1 MHDYVKVHD
10 TYYGPDSP
18 LDGLGRALLTALLH
32 LARLHAQRMR
42 AASVAHTATVTVT
55 RDACVTVTPNE
66 QREPVPIAWCNGA
79 PLSVRQIAAA
89 AGLTTRQTKRALE
102 RLQAIG
108 EIAPLPGGGVA
119 LLGYWRTQE
128 TPAAARKRRSR
139 ARARARDART
149 DAARDRPTLELGHV
163 EQNPPNEPPSGRDSH
178 TPSHTDS
185 HAPSHAP
192 GHAQSHARVAPLP
205 TAAAAHDV
213 DIERGRTWLDL
224 LCQTLFTRP
233 APYPSTHHERNAYAE
248 LGRKPPRD
256 LARVAATITRL
267 VRARPDV
274 QASRYYTAGHVLRYW
289 PDYLAGDAPSARAGQ
304 REQNGRPAP
313 LRPATAAELA
323 AEAVL

>member
-18 LDGLGRALLTALLH
+18 LDGVGRSLLTTLLH
-32 LARLHAQRMR
+32 LARMHAQRMR
-42 AASVAHTATVTVT
+42 AASVACTATVTVT

-108 EIAPLPGGGVA
+108 EITPVDSGGIA

-128 TPAAARKRRSR
+128 TPAAARQRRSR
-139 ARARARDART
+139 ARARARDAR
-149 DAARDRPTLELGHV
+149 AGASRDRPMTGLEPTA
-163 EQNPPNEPPSGRDSH
+163 QNQANEPPAERDSH
-178 TPSHTDS
+178 TLSHADS
-185 HAPSHAP
+185 HAASHAP
-192 GHAQSHARVAPLP
+192 GHAHSHARVAPLP
-205 TAAAAHDV
+205 SAAAAHDA
-213 DIERGRTWLDL
+213 DIARGRAWLDQ

-233 APYPSTHHERNAYAE
+233 APYPGTHHERDAYAE
-248 LGRKPPRD
+248 LGRKSQPD
-256 LARVAATITRL
+256 LKRVAATITRL
-267 VRARPDV
+267 VRERPDLQV
-274 QASRYYTAGHVLRYW
+274 AHYYTAGHVLRYW
-289 PDYLAGDAPSARAGQ
+289 LEYLAGQSPSSRTQ
-304 REQNGRPAP
+304 RREQPARQAP

>member
-1 MHDYVKVHD
+1 MHDYVKIHD

-18 LDGLGRALLTALLH
+18 LDGVGRSLLTTLLH
-32 LARLHAQRMR
+32 LARMHAQRMR
-42 AASVAHTATVTVT
+42 AASVACTASVTVT

-66 QREPVPIAWCNGA
+66 PREPVPIAWCNGA

-89 AGLTTRQTKRALE
+89 AGLTSRQTKRALE

-108 EIAPLPGGGVA
+108 EIAPLPGGGIA

-128 TPAAARKRRSR
+128 TPAAARQRRSR
-139 ARARARDART
+139 ARARARDAR
-149 DAARDRPTLELGHV
+149 AAAPRDRPTAALEPAP
-163 EQNPPNEPPSGRDSH
+163 QNQATETTAERDSH
-178 TPSHTDS
+178 TLSHADS

-192 GHAQSHARVAPLP
+192 SHARVTPLLP
-205 TAAAAHDV
+205 NNAAAHDA
-213 DIERGRTWLDL
+213 DMDRGRTWLDL

-289 PDYLAGDAPSARAGQ
+289 PDYLAGEPPSGRAKPL
-304 REQNGRPAP
+304 EQPGRPAP

>member
-1 MHDYVKVHD
+1 MHDYVKIHD

-18 LDGLGRALLTALLH
+18 LDGVGRSLLTTLLH
-32 LARLHAQRMR
+32 LARMHAQRMR
-42 AASVAHTATVTVT
+42 AASVACTASVTVT

-89 AGLTTRQTKRALE
+89 AGLTSRQTKRALE

-108 EIAPLPGGGVA
+108 EIAPLHGGGIA

-128 TPAAARKRRSR
+128 TPAAARQRRSR
-139 ARARARDART
+139 ARARARDAR
-149 DAARDRPTLELGHV
+149 AAAPRDRPTAALEPAP
-163 EQNPPNEPPSGRDSH
+163 QNQATETTAERDSH
-178 TPSHTDS
+178 TLSHADS
-185 HAPSHAP
+185 HAPSHA
-192 GHAQSHARVAPLP
+192 QSHARVTPLLP
-205 TAAAAHDV
+205 NNAAAHDA
-213 DIERGRTWLDL
+213 DMDRGRTWLDL

-289 PDYLAGDAPSARAGQ
+289 PDYLAGEPPSGRAKPL
-304 REQNGRPAP
+304 EQPGRPAP

>member
-18 LDGLGRALLTALLH
+18 LDGVGRSLLTTLLH
-32 LARLHAQRMR
+32 LARMHAQRMR
-42 AASVAHTATVTVT
+42 AASVARTATVTVT

-66 QREPVPIAWCNGA
+66 QHEPVPIAWCNGA

-102 RLQAIG
+102 RLQAIA

-149 DAARDRPTLELGHV
+149 SAARDRPTPGLEPV
-163 EQNPPNEPPSGRDSH
+163 EHNPANEHPADRDSH
-178 TPSHTDS
+178 TLSHSDS
-185 HAPSHAP
+185 HAVS
-192 GHAQSHARVAPLP
+192 HAQSHAHVAPLP
-205 TAAAAHDV
+205 SAAAAHDA
-213 DIERGRTWLDL
+213 DIDRGRTWLDL

-248 LGRKPPRD
+248 LGRKPPAD
-256 LARVAATITRL
+256 LRRVAATITQL
-267 VRARPDV
+267 VRARPDLQV
-274 QASRYYTAGHVLRYW
+274 AHYYTPGHVLRFW
-289 PDYLAGDAPSARAGQ
+289 IGYLAGEAPSARAGRREQ
-304 REQNGRPAP
+304 REHNGRPAP